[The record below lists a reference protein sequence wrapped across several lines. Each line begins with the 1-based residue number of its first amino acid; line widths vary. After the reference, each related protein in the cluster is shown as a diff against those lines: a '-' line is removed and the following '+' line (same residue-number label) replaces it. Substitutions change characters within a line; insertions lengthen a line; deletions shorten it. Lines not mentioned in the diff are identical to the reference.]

1 MSTLEFLKILNNFL
15 NLGLTSVTS
24 WADPFLFH
32 SQSSSVMLILNLLLT
47 LSLMYIIPGTNFERK
62 DTEKITK
69 TKRTGSDTLNMF
81 KSYIK

>member
-1 MSTLEFLKILNNFL
+1 
-15 NLGLTSVTS
+15 
-24 WADPFLFH
+24 
-32 SQSSSVMLILNLLLT
+32 MLILNLLLT